1 MMPTKTSAGPI
12 RGGASWVFAS
22 GPLLSACFI
31 DIAHI
36 GHWAYLSAKR
46 ANGVWPLK
54 RAVGLGGR
62 RRRLRPGR
70 QHALGSPGF
79 GVRLAVPA
87 PRTTRDVCAW
97 RGNTAMPPPP
107 GCAPRLSV
115 MSWCLGRLAC
125 QSCFGARAAPCPP
138 PHARRPAFKEACG
151 SAVSRPRRTPLSS
164 LRTQSRPS
172 PPSL

>member
-1 MMPTKTSAGPI
+1 LGHLLAVLRTSAVYCLFGTLALVYQLTKPVGHQTPSMSCPTTYDAHKNICWSKTRWCVLGFCVWAALKLFHRYRPYWTSGIVQRVRGPA
-12 RGGASWVFAS
+12 R
-22 GPLLSACFI
+22 CTC
-31 DIAHI
+31 
-36 GHWAYLSAKR
+36 
-46 ANGVWPLK
+46 
-54 RAVGLGGR
+54 
-62 RRRLRPGR
+62 
-70 QHALGSPGF
+70 
-79 GVRLAVPA
+79 
-87 PRTTRDVCAW
+87 TTRH
-97 RGNTAMPPPP
+97 GKTKMPPPP

-125 QSCFGARAAPCPP
+125 QSCFGASAAPCPP